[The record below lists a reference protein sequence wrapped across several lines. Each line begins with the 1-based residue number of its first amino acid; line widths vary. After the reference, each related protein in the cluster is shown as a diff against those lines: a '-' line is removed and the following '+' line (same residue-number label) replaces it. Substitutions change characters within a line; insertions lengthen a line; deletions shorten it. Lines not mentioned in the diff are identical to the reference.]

1 MATRE
6 ILKEITPTVSIHE
19 TVWNNKDITYGVTVN
34 GVPNVT
40 EHLDYMTAFEEAREA
55 VEK

>member
-6 ILKEITPTVSIHE
+6 ILKEITQTVSIHE

-34 GVPNVT
+34 GVPNAT
-40 EHLDYMTAFEEAREA
+40 EHLNYMEAFEEAKEA
-55 VEK
+55 SK

>member
-1 MATRE
+1 VATRE